1 MTNKKTWSNRRPR
14 NTEQFELSK
23 SKAYTQTE
31 VKKLS
36 AKKYMYVT
44 KVQHA
49 GKYLQILSSRQTKL
63 NSKKQ

>member
-31 VKKLS
+31 VKKIERE
-36 AKKYMYVT
+36 KIHVR
-44 KVQHA
+44 H
-49 GKYLQILSSRQTKL
+49 
-63 NSKKQ
+63 